1 MGYKRRGGTEK
12 GSRFAEDE
20 VLPDCDQ
27 SPSPLSLSVVFPL
40 TREVA
45 SASWEARVLPTELH
59 RVVCVCVLLRVHSCE
74 CVGVSALALT
84 GSPVVILTI

>member
-1 MGYKRRGGTEK
+1 MGIAFCQGK
-12 GSRFAEDE
+12 GYWIATRA
-20 VLPDCDQ
+20 L
-27 SPSPLSLSVVFPL
+27 LLYLSVSPQ
-40 TREVA
+40 TREAA
-45 SASWEARVLPTELH
+45 SASWKARVLPTELH